1 MGRTEGSTHVVP
13 QQWKHP
19 EREGCMG
26 INLKHKST
34 APLGAVV
41 KFMAPGTRLSLK
53 QAGADNTVAHN
64 SLAQFGVGSV
74 YSGSLKA
81 ILHLS
86 WFPLVERRGKND
98 YGILDF
104 VLSS

>member
-1 MGRTEGSTHVVP
+1 M
-13 QQWKHP
+13 
-19 EREGCMG
+19 
-26 INLKHKST
+26 
-34 APLGAVV
+34 